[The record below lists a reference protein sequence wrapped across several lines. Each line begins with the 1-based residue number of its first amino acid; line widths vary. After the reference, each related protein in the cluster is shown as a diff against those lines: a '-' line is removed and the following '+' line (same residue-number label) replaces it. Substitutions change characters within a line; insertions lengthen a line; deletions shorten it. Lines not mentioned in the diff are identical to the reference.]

1 MTNTTGKT
9 SVSAASPPKMMRQE
23 LSVSAARGPS
33 FSSTFAATREPTT
46 WAMVIALVISAVREA
61 LKPRLAT

>member
-1 MTNTTGKT
+1 
-9 SVSAASPPKMMRQE
+9 MMRQE